1 MNKKVNTALFIIGA
15 TIGNIIVMI
24 LLVIVGLIVLR
35 LALGPHANT
44 QVATG
49 LTLLVFFVAIAGS
62 FFIYHQI
69 VKLVTKHV
77 DMEKYFHPIF
87 RPRKR

>member
-15 TIGNIIVMI
+15 TIGNILVMI
-24 LLVIVGLIVLR
+24 LLVIVGFVIVR
-35 LALGPHANT
+35 LALGPNANS